1 MIGNPGTGKTTV
13 AGHYGKLLKALR
25 LLTKGD
31 VIAKTA
37 SDFVGSAVGESQKKT
52 QAILALAEG
61 CVLLID
67 EAYVLDDQLYGKQV
81 LDTLVEKVLGTPGE
95 DIAVMLIGY
104 EKQMSKMLRD
114 QNAGLSHRFDLTYAL
129 RFVDYTDDELLQIFS
144 KVCRA
149 ENVKASGDVKCAAV
163 KQLARQA
170 PLLLT
175 SSYS

>member
-67 EAYVLDDQLYGKQV
+67 EAYVLDDQLYRKQYRNS
-81 LDTLVEKVLGTPGE
+81 LCCMRC
-95 DIAVMLIGY
+95 AVCLPRDFLSVR
-104 EKQMSKMLRD
+104 EALSVCLRESHMSR
-114 QNAGLSHRFDLTYAL
+114 S
-129 RFVDYTDDELLQIFS
+129 
-144 KVCRA
+144 
-149 ENVKASGDVKCAAV
+149 
-163 KQLARQA
+163 
-170 PLLLT
+170 
-175 SSYS
+175 